1 MLGFGVGVDLV
12 STIICAQ
19 SNFLP
24 VLTQVNFLPC
34 EFIVWPFVAH
44 LAPVLTAAL
53 AGSAND
59 AAIKVTTKNKTK
71 FFFMPVRVPSP
82 IGFVSP
88 TPKICLQ
95 KGISFLYK
103 NCVHTRI

>member
-1 MLGFGVGVDLV
+1 
-12 STIICAQ
+12 
-19 SNFLP
+19 
-24 VLTQVNFLPC
+24 
-34 EFIVWPFVAH
+34 
-44 LAPVLTAAL
+44 
-53 AGSAND
+53 
-59 AAIKVTTKNKTK
+59 
-71 FFFMPVRVPSP
+71 MPVRVPSP